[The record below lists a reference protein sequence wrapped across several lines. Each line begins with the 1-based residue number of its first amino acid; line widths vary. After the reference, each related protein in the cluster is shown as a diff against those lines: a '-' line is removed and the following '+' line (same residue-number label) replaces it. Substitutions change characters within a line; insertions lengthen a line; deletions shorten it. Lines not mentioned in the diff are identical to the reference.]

1 MLPRTLADHVAAELH
16 AAILSGEFSAGSA
29 LRINELAA
37 RFGTSPMP
45 VRDALRQLEG
55 RGIVEIAPHR
65 GARVLDLSADDLAD
79 TFATRAEIES
89 LAVRLATP
97 KLTPDELADAAAAL
111 ARHVD
116 ALGRGQ
122 VEEAREAHH
131 GFHFALYRGAQ
142 SEWLLRAIEPAWR
155 NSERYL
161 FAAPEGDVDHA
172 ATQAEHEGILAAC
185 AQGDADAA
193 AEATRRHIEG
203 AGCRIRTLLAHRVRP
218 EESA

>member
-16 AAILSGEFSAGSA
+16 ASILSGDIPAGSA
-29 LRINELAA
+29 LRINDLAA
-37 RFGTSPMP
+37 KYGTSPMP

-89 LAVRLATP
+89 LAVGLATP
-97 KLTPDELADAAAAL
+97 RLTAEQVAGAAQALAHHADAL
-111 ARHVD
+111 E
-116 ALGRGQ
+116 RGQ
-122 VEEAREAHH
+122 VEEARQAHH
-131 GFHFALYRGAQ
+131 AFHFALYAGAG

-155 NSERYL
+155 NSARYL

-172 ATQAEHEGILAAC
+172 ATQAEHEAILAAC
-185 AQGDADAA
+185 RAGDAAA
-193 AEATRRHIEG
+193 AEAAMRAHLEG
-203 AGCRIRTLLAHRVRP
+203 AGRRIATLLAHRVTT
-218 EESA
+218 A